1 MKRRHLLAFSL
12 LAVAPFVGSLAAAPK
27 ATVDSDSDKFF
38 INGKPPYEGRTG
50 QVLPAGEDTLRIEVG
65 PEFVI
70 DDNAGGKIRQFP
82 FLEYLDGKLFATFS
96 QHADTYIEHPLDGMR
111 VSEDGGATWPIYIQN
126 LDFYLTSIVKL
137 PDGRLLGVSY
147 MTYWVDARHA
157 TCHYWI
163 SSDRGKNW
171 AHDTGTVETPQD
183 MVKGFGNWGG
193 IVFHRNILVMPDG
206 SLQGT
211 MNGKYVGDAKYR
223 VIWVKSVDQG
233 ATWSVVS
240 TVANGPSNIPGHEAY
255 CESGVIRV
263 ADGSLLVV
271 MRVESFLPLYQS
283 RSTDGGLTWS
293 APTTLPGV
301 PPEETHSVDPE
312 LTLMAN
318 GTLVLSYGRPK
329 TRILF
334 SLDGSGRNW
343 GNLTETFDH
352 GTGYTGVREVAPNR
366 LLVIT
371 ENSVHKRINNG
382 FHNLNL
388 APPKIVGKYID
399 VVRSA
404 AAVAKPK
411 PE

>member
-1 MKRRHLLAFSL
+1 
-12 LAVAPFVGSLAAAPK
+12 
-27 ATVDSDSDKFF
+27 
-38 INGKPPYEGRTG
+38 
-50 QVLPAGEDTLRIEVG
+50 
-65 PEFVI
+65 
-70 DDNAGGKIRQFP
+70 
-82 FLEYLDGKLFATFS
+82 
-96 QHADTYIEHPLDGMR
+96 
-111 VSEDGGATWPIYIQN
+111 
-126 LDFYLTSIVKL
+126 
-137 PDGRLLGVSY
+137 
-147 MTYWVDARHA
+147 
-157 TCHYWI
+157 
-163 SSDRGKNW
+163 
-171 AHDTGTVETPQD
+171 
-183 MVKGFGNWGG
+183 
-193 IVFHRNILVMPDG
+193 
-206 SLQGT
+206 
-211 MNGKYVGDAKYR
+211 
-223 VIWVKSVDQG
+223 
-233 ATWSVVS
+233 
-240 TVANGPSNIPGHEAY
+240 
-255 CESGVIRV
+255 
-263 ADGSLLVV
+263 

-329 TRILF
+329 TRMLF